1 MQSMNQR
8 WLAVAALLIVSC
20 ILQLIAPSDSVCSVT
35 QMSHGHSNMQVGDQF
50 NHRGTI
56 MSAPLMGVEEIRRR
70 QTMSAQDQAAEAER
84 EESMKQGSDK
94 LLFAQNDANQL
105 NELCETFESDFVAD
119 QGIDLI
125 GRVRTQDEGSGASY
139 DADLRA
145 VVSRHVKNAVIAFVA
160 KMNIDNTAEFSEK
173 NIDLLA
179 MTEEV
184 GADIL
189 DGTDSSD
196 KINTAVLALLD
207 QLNIDATADLRQS
220 IEAIKTKAC
229 DIASQLSEI
238 DISKLTTAGTIVEAD
253 VSAKKETANL
263 EAYKDQL
270 EKLGSYADTY
280 TKLQSKLKSLV
291 AYQSKQ
297 DADELDQWTNNTE
310 GKLAETMNADAHRT
324 VLQKEIEQTN
334 TAIGNM
340 LKQILKCN
348 NEQLNI
354 KVASASAAR
363 PKSVSEQ
370 FKAIIDLKITG
381 EASSMKAVKL
391 MEIVNKALSDQ
402 HNDYWYLM
410 PMIARM
416 INRSRSK
423 NMWEPPT
430 NESCQPGVKSDI
442 PEASKPIWLSQ
453 NENLYK
459 ELLSVPELRESI
471 LKVERT
477 NRHTDGRY
485 VSLSRGAQGDGLSIL
500 NCWIHMNE
508 TEGIATRE
516 AVSHALRLGYTLFQD
531 ESKFSLQD
539 AIEQL
544 RSMCSKA
551 VKFNLNV
558 SYFETVVRTCQHLM
572 STRPALAV
580 HILHYEQNDPDAA
593 IENDAALAYD
603 DFLGHVKHL
612 VDQHRECAECK
623 HPIRPLD
630 SVYVA
635 EASCQSFMDKAWQL
649 TDDIIV
655 DTAAPVASRMG
666 NQAGKGQCRLW
677 NSTGSCKFGAACR
690 YSHGANQPNQQAQ
703 PHAKKDFTKC
713 QIASCGNTLDKDRQ
727 DLMKTMIKKAID
739 YNASVKP
746 GDGRSKRFVHTTCES
761 CWTKYIASG
770 VDQKTHDGNTI
781 RFSVFKKNK
790 EKGQRSRSRA
800 TANAAQSTPE
810 PEPEPEPMPAAALA
824 PAPVPAPAPAPA
836 PTPPSPP
843 APVASIEVDDLR
855 EQVAQMQSQMQMYL
869 QGKGKGA
876 PPPPQA
882 QSGWTT
888 SPATAMIRRGRGHNE
903 SQGMYGQDQRW

>member
-8 WLAVAALLIVSC
+8 WLAVATLLIAFC
-20 ILQLIAPSDSVCSVT
+20 ILQLFVPPNPVCSVT
-35 QMSHGHSNMQVGDQF
+35 QMSHGHSNMLAGDPF
-50 NHRGTI
+50 NPRGTI
-56 MSAPLMGVEEIRRR
+56 MSAPLLGVEEIRRR
-70 QTMSAQDQAAEAER
+70 QTMSAQDQAAEAAR
-84 EESMKQGSDK
+84 EEDMNQGNEQ
-94 LLFAQNDANQL
+94 LLFAQNEANQL
-105 NELCETFESDFVAD
+105 NELCETLETEFVTD

-125 GRVRTQDEGSGASY
+125 GRVTTQDEQSGASY
-139 DADLRA
+139 DADLQD
-145 VVSRHVKNAVIAFVA
+145 VINRHVKAVVIAFVA
-160 KMNIDNTAEFSEK
+160 KMNIENNAEFSEK
-173 NIDLLA
+173 DIDLLA

-184 GADIL
+184 GDEFL
-189 DGTDSSD
+189 QGTDSSD
-196 KINTAVLALLD
+196 KIHSAVLALLD
-207 QLNIDATADLRQS
+207 RLNTDVTADLGPP

-270 EKLGSYADTY
+270 EKLGGFADTY
-280 TKLQSKLKSLV
+280 TKLHLKLTSLV
-291 AYQSKQ
+291 AFQSKQ

-310 GKLAETMNADAHRT
+310 GKLTETMNADAQRT

-381 EASSMKAVKL
+381 DASSMKAVKL

-402 HNDYWYLM
+402 HSDYWYLM

-453 NENLYK
+453 NENFYK

-485 VSLSRGAQGDGLSIL
+485 VSTTRGAPGDGLSIL

-531 ESKFSLQD
+531 ESKVSLQD

-558 SYFETVVRTCQHLM
+558 SYFETVVRTCQHLV

-580 HILHYEQNDPDAA
+580 HIIHYEQNDPDAA

-603 DFLGHVKHL
+603 NFLGHVQHV

-666 NQAGKGQCRLW
+666 NQAGKGKCHNWSR
-677 NSTGSCKFGAACR
+677 TGSCKFGAACR

-703 PHAKKDFTKC
+703 PRSKKDFTKC
-713 QIASCGNTLDKDRQ
+713 QIASCGTTLDKDRQ
-727 DLMKTMIKKAID
+727 ELMKTMIKKAID
-739 YNASVKP
+739 FNASVKP
-746 GDGRSKRFVHTTCES
+746 GDGRSKRYVHTTCER
-761 CWTKYIASG
+761 CWNTYSASG
-770 VDQKTHDGNTI
+770 VDQKTHDGSI
-781 RFSVFKKNK
+781 IKFSVIKNRK
-790 EKGQRSRSRA
+790 DKGQSRRNRA
-800 TANAAQSTPE
+800 TANAAQSAPE
-810 PEPEPEPMPAAALA
+810 PEPEPA
-824 PAPVPAPAPAPA
+824 PAPVPAPAPAPTPAPAPAPEPA

-843 APVASIEVDDLR
+843 VLVASNEVNDLR
-855 EQVAQMQSQMQMYL
+855 EQVAQMQSQMQMYM

-876 PPPPQA
+876 PPPP
-882 QSGWTT
+882 GYTT
-888 SPATAMIRRGRGHNE
+888 SPATAMIRRGRGHND
-903 SQGMYGQDQRW
+903 SQGMYGQDQHW